1 MSFQGGCSASCLASE
16 PIKAAKVRRVWKV
29 ISPFEVIHPY
39 TNLPLQW
46 SLVLP
51 GIAIAAL
58 TDWLDGV
65 AARKLNQHSVLG
77 SYLDPIADKILIG
90 SVTLGLAQAV
100 RALQGCWL
108 LVVTEYEHARS
119 MAPHPC
125 GCCPASVGVV
135 LVGVWKAAD
144 SLHTTFYTAQPTVLL
159 ISESLQDILPMPLAA
174 VIVGRDLGLVL
185 GGFLMRARSLKWR
198 WPGAAE
204 FFRLGGGQEAAPAVA
219 PLMVSKANTCFQLT
233 LLGGCALQGFTQ
245 GAFPPPEAL
254 YGLGVLTAG
263 TTVWSA
269 AAYMRAFLGLSH
281 QVTRVQQSAQAA
293 KQPLNGQQ
301 KGGQRAAGGK

>member
-1 MSFQGGCSASCLASE
+1 
-16 PIKAAKVRRVWKV
+16 
-29 ISPFEVIHPY
+29 
-39 TNLPLQW
+39 
-46 SLVLP
+46 
-51 GIAIAAL
+51 
-58 TDWLDGV
+58 
-65 AARKLNQHSVLG
+65 
-77 SYLDPIADKILIG
+77 
-90 SVTLGLAQAV
+90 
-100 RALQGCWL
+100 
-108 LVVTEYEHARS
+108 
-119 MAPHPC
+119 
-125 GCCPASVGVV
+125 
-135 LVGVWKAAD
+135 
-144 SLHTTFYTAQPTVLL
+144 
-159 ISESLQDILPMPLAA
+159 MPLAA
-174 VIVGRDLGLVL
+174 VIIGRDLGLVL

-219 PLMVSKANTCFQLT
+219 PLLVSKANTCFQLT

-281 QVTRVQQSAQAA
+281 QAAGAQQSTQAA
-293 KQPLNGQQ
+293 SQPLNGQQ